1 VDELA
6 EMKARSRAVWAAG
19 DFPTIAT
26 LIVEPSERI
35 VEHLGIG
42 PGDEVLDVACGT
54 GNAALPAALR
64 GARVVA
70 LDLVPELLD
79 VARERAAEAGV
90 EVELLEG
97 DAEELPFADES
108 FDVVLSVFGV
118 MFAPRHAVA
127 AQEAA
132 RVLRP
137 GGRIGLCNWT
147 PEGSVGEFFRTVG
160 GYAPP
165 LPPDA
170 IPPFMWGTEEH
181 VRRLFDGTGVEL
193 EFEREYVTFTFD
205 SVDHGVETFTTKFG
219 PIVVLQGLI
228 ESQGRW
234 DAFTDDLA
242 ALIERHNEAGDG
254 SVSYQGEYL
263 VAVGRKER

>member
-1 VDELA
+1 VDELS
-6 EMKARSRAVWAAG
+6 ELRARSRAVWAAG

-35 VEHLGIG
+35 VQRLEIG
-42 PGDEVLDVACGT
+42 AGDEVLDVACGT
-54 GNAALPAALR
+54 GNSAIPAAEK

-79 VARERAAEAGV
+79 VARRRAAEAGV
-90 EVELLEG
+90 DLELLEG
-97 DAEELPFADES
+97 DAEELPFEAES
-108 FDVVLSVFGV
+108 FDALISVFGV

-132 RVLRP
+132 RVVRP
-137 GGRIGLCNWT
+137 GGRIGLCSWT
-147 PEGSVGEFFRTVG
+147 PEGSIGDFFRTVA

-181 VRRLFDGTGVEL
+181 VRRLFDGTGVEFA
-193 EFEREYVTFTFD
+193 FEREQVGFTFE
-205 SVDHGVETFTTKFG
+205 STEEAVETYATKFG
-219 PIVVLQGLI
+219 PIVALQSLI

-234 DAFTDDLA
+234 GAFLDDLA
-242 ALIERHNEAGDG
+242 ALIERHNESRDG
-254 SVSYQGEYL
+254 SVAYHGEYL
-263 VAVGRKER
+263 VAVGSKER